1 MGGRPRGRILASPRH
16 AACHDFARAARAVAD
31 AIPRVARARRAADAE
46 GHLRDRRHPLGRVLL
61 RAAARGPRGPR
72 GKKPP
77 PPLNAHRPHPAPPTL
92 GRACI
97 PQQAP
102 LPTPEEVLAALRRDG
117 AAAEGGGG
125 GDALDAAAAA
135 LTLLW
140 FALAVGTLLARP
152 RPPPE
157 AATAAKPP

>member
-1 MGGRPRGRILASPRH
+1 MLP
-16 AACHDFARAARAVAD
+16 FF
-31 AIPRVARARRAADAE
+31 
-46 GHLRDRRHPLGRVLL
+46 
-61 RAAARGPRGPR
+61 
-72 GKKPP
+72 
-77 PPLNAHRPHPAPPTL
+77 
-92 GRACI
+92 CI

-117 AAAEGGGG
+117 AAAEGGGS

-152 RPPPE
+152 RPALPE